1 MKTAA
6 LILAAVLTFN
16 AMDPALARAATRLR
30 GADIG
35 GSGHR
40 MNVVESFSRETV
52 VAIAVKEE
60 EVAVMEMSRSELDRS
75 KLSRGS
81 FAYVVYRSEGSR
93 KIASGK
99 IVDTRPDRIVVQS
112 VGSFESRTIMYAD
125 IETLAVAANWR
136 EIDTWQRNRQ
146 ALRKLHAKSVKVMTG
161 KELDLKRLAPGL
173 YAYVVFRSN
182 GVENAASGR
191 IVDFDPHRV
200 VIVAGAGKG
209 WEIARKDIEIIAVS
223 NEPGGVEQWRTARRD
238 MLELQKTAMHAMSG
252 DELDLA
258 SLNLGWHAHVDYLST
273 DVKRSAAGVIVRR
286 DANHIVIRSRKRTGV
301 RWRIRSEEIERL
313 IVTRKRSDMKRWR
326 KARDGMRELQGPR
339 VRLNAPSIST
349 EWIIGRFAGAT
360 GDTLEVLSEHGRVRV
375 RRAFVDDFEV
385 SMGRHRHT
393 KKGMAIGFLLGATAA
408 ILSKPSDTTNADL
421 RGQEVLIDAYVTR
434 VGVPVMT
441 LAGTLIGAAIETEK
455 WVEVSPSRINLSI
468 APTRDKGLRAAVSFE
483 F

>member
-30 GADIG
+30 SADVG

-40 MNVVESFSRETV
+40 MNVVESFSREPV
-52 VAIAVKEE
+52 VAVAVKEE

-99 IVDTRPDRIVVQS
+99 IVDTRPNRIVVQS

-200 VIVAGAGKG
+200 VIVPGAGKG

-223 NEPGGVEQWRTARRD
+223 NEPGGIEQWRTARRD

-258 SLNLGWHAHVDYLST
+258 SLNLGWHVHVEY
-273 DVKRSAAGVIVRR
+273 RSSGIIRTVTGVIARKDSNHMMIESGRFGRR
-286 DANHIVIRSRKRTGV
+286 TIRSDDIV
-301 RWRIRSEEIERL
+301 RVL
-313 IVTRKRSDMKRWR
+313 VTRKRSDMKRWR
-326 KARDGMRELQGPR
+326 KARDAMRELQGPR
-339 VRLNAPSIST
+339 VRLKSPSIMSGWT
-349 EWIIGRFAGAT
+349 IGRFAGSIANT
-360 GDTLEVLSEHGRVRV
+360 LEILSKRGYERVPISSIETLEVSL
-375 RRAFVDDFEV
+375 
-385 SMGRHRHT
+385 GRHRNT
-393 KKGMAIGFLLGATAA
+393 KKGMAIGLLVGLGFAFGVRAEA
-408 ILSKPSDTTNADL
+408 SDSANGYELEELA
-421 RGQEVLIDAYVTR
+421 EAYAVL
-434 VGVPVMT
+434 VGVPAAT
-441 LAGTLIGAAIETEK
+441 LVGTLIGAAIETER
-455 WVEVSPSRINLSI
+455 WVDVAPSRINLSVS
-468 APTRDKGLRAAVSFE
+468 PTRDKGLRAAVSFE

>member
-1 MKTAA
+1 MKAIA
-6 LILAAVLTFN
+6 LILTATLLFN
-16 AMDPALARAATRLR
+16 AIDPALAHAATRLR
-30 GADIG
+30 SADVG

-52 VAIAVKEE
+52 VAVAVKEE

-191 IVDFDPHRV
+191 VVDFDPHRV

-223 NEPGGVEQWRTARRD
+223 NEPGGVEKWRTARRN
-238 MLELQKTAMHAMSG
+238 MLELQKTAMRVMSG
-252 DELDLA
+252 DGLDLA
-258 SLNLGWHAHVDYLST
+258 SLNLGWHAHVEY
-273 DVKRSAAGVIVRR
+273 RSSGVSRTVTGVIASK
-286 DANHIVIRSRKRTGV
+286 DANHMMIESGSFDRRTIRSDDIV
-301 RWRIRSEEIERL
+301 RVL
-313 IVTRKRSDMKRWR
+313 VTRKRSDMKRWR
-326 KARDGMRELQGPR
+326 KARDAMRELQGPR
-339 VRLNAPSIST
+339 VRLKAPSIST
-349 EWIIGRFAGAT
+349 EWIIGRFAGET
-360 GDTLEVLSEHGRVRV
+360 GDMVEVLAEHGGVRI

-393 KKGMAIGFLLGATAA
+393 KKGMAIGLLLGTTVA
-408 ILSKPSDTTNADL
+408 ILNNRPSDTTDADK
-421 RGQEVLIDAYVTR
+421 RGQEALIGAYSVM
-434 VGVPVMT
+434 VGVPAAT
-441 LAGTLIGAAIETEK
+441 LVGTLIGAAIETER
-455 WVEVSPSRINLSI
+455 WVDVAPSRINLSVS
-468 APTRDKGLRAAVSFE
+468 PTHDKGLGAALSFE

>member
-6 LILAAVLTFN
+6 LILTATLLFN

-30 GADIG
+30 SADVG
-35 GSGHR
+35 PDSL
-40 MNVVESFSRETV
+40 
-52 VAIAVKEE
+52 A
-60 EVAVMEMSRSELDRS
+60 LD
-75 KLSRGS
+75 
-81 FAYVVYRSEGSR
+81 AYVVVTYRYGKRQKRTAKGWIDAIGETTFTIRDGKR
-93 KIASGK
+93 KITVTYRGILWLVISREAKTSAQRM
-99 IVDTRPDRIVVQS
+99 IEVESYIRSTRQTDP
-112 VGSFESRTIMYAD
+112 
-125 IETLAVAANWR
+125 AVEAA
-136 EIDTWQRNRQ
+136 TQ
-146 ALRKLHAKSVKVMTG
+146 KLHAKVVAVMPG
-161 KELDLKRLAPGL
+161 KDLDLNKLAPGL
-173 YAYVVFRSN
+173 YAYAVFHSE

-200 VIVAGAGKG
+200 VIVPGAGKG

-223 NEPGGVEQWRTARRD
+223 NEPGGVEQWRTARRN

-258 SLNLGWHAHVDYLST
+258 SLNLGWHAHVDYLSA

-301 RWRIRSEEIERL
+301 RWRIRSDEIERL

-326 KARDGMRELQGPR
+326 RARDAMRELQGPR

-360 GDTLEVLSEHGRVRV
+360 GDTLEVLSEHGRDRV

-441 LAGTLIGAAIETEK
+441 LVGTLIGAAIETER
-455 WVEVSPSRINLSI
+455 WVDVAPSRINLSVS
-468 APTRDKGLRAAVSFE
+468 PTRDKGLRAALSFH

>member
-6 LILAAVLTFN
+6 LILTATLLFN

-30 GADIG
+30 GADVG

-52 VAIAVKEE
+52 VAVAVKEE

-99 IVDTRPDRIVVQS
+99 IVDTKPNRIVVQS

-146 ALRKLHAKSVKVMTG
+146 ALRRLHAKSVKVMTG
-161 KELDLKRLAPGL
+161 KELDLKGLAPGL

-191 IVDFDPHRV
+191 VVDFDPHRV
-200 VIVAGAGKG
+200 VIVPGAGKG

-223 NEPGGVEQWRTARRD
+223 NEPGGIEQWRTARRK

-258 SLNLGWHAHVDYLST
+258 SLNLGWHVHVEY
-273 DVKRSAAGVIVRR
+273 RSSGVIRTVTGVIARK
-286 DANHIVIRSRKRTGV
+286 DANHMMIESGRFGRRTIRSDDIV
-301 RWRIRSEEIERL
+301 RVL
-313 IVTRKRSDMKRWR
+313 VTRKRSDMKRWR
-326 KARDGMRELQGPR
+326 KARDAMRELQGPR
-339 VRLNAPSIST
+339 VRLKAPSILSGWT
-349 EWIIGRFAGAT
+349 IGRFAGSTANT
-360 GDTLEVLSEHGRVRV
+360 LEILSKRGYEQVPITSIETLEVSL
-375 RRAFVDDFEV
+375 
-385 SMGRHRHT
+385 GRHRNT
-393 KKGMAIGFLLGATAA
+393 KTGMGIGLLVGLGFAFGVRAEA
-408 ILSKPSDTTNADL
+408 SDSANGYELEELA
-421 RGQEVLIDAYVTR
+421 EAYAVL
-434 VGVPVMT
+434 VGVPAAT
-441 LAGTLIGAAIETEK
+441 LVGTLIGAAIETER
-455 WVEVSPSRINLSI
+455 WVEVSPSRINLSVS
-468 APTRDKGLRAAVSFE
+468 PTRDKGLRAAVSFE